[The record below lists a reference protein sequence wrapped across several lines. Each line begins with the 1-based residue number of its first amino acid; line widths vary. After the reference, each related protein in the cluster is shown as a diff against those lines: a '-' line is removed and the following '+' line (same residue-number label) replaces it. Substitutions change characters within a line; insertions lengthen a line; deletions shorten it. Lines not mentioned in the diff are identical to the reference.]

1 MTCTR
6 LSLAG
11 FVLLWCSSVGFG
23 QKPLYTEAAGSA
35 EAFKAPIGRAALNVK
50 TGLLAVAST
59 EKAVKL
65 FDATALRERNTLA
78 GITARVN
85 ALTFSPSG
93 QSLFTCTPDGQVA
106 VWNASTAAQTKSY
119 EVHTGGIMGIAVQDE
134 NLVFTAGV
142 DRTLHVFDAA
152 TGNSIGT
159 LNATDEDYS
168 VILLHPTN
176 RTFAVGMTSG
186 KVYVY
191 SIAQLAVIKTIADMK
206 TRISALAYSPDG
218 KYLAVSTVDGAVGI
232 YETQGYALLKNAIP
246 HRLSISGIAFDPKS
260 RWLATTSADSTVRI
274 LDVASGTEVASW
286 SLQDQ
291 YGTWLGFTDEKSLL
305 VATSKGLLKRWTV
318 LPEPPDTTPP
328 GITLEYP
335 VTGTDGTPVK
345 VFATQCEVRGLAYD
359 NSDVKEVRIN
369 GLPVPLT
376 PAPATAAVPPGT
388 KGKQFKFSIKLDS
401 TGVNPV
407 SITAV
412 DPYGL
417 STTATSA
424 VRRLADDQAV
434 ELTFPSANAETPNTS
449 SPIRFR
455 CWFDIASYSMSANM
469 TEIVSGQSPFLK
481 NIGDEITEE
490 VPLVVGYNQVRL
502 RVISTTGQEFTKT
515 IGITRSTSVTST
527 PMAAGPTTKRDKSTG
542 PQAWAVVV
550 GVSQYANP
558 GIPALKFADRDAEAF
573 ANFLRRP
580 EGGGYDTDHL
590 RLLLNKDATLP
601 NLRDALINFL
611 NQAIDI
617 DLVVIYF
624 AGHGAPEPAR
634 PSLLYLL
641 TYDSDPNMLGTT
653 AFPMWQIQDVLA
665 RYISA
670 KRIVVFSDACHSGGI
685 SVNYAT
691 RGLGVTEQNLINQYL
706 TDLSKT
712 KEGTVVFTASAA
724 GEVSQEFPELGHGA
738 FTYYLLEGMQGKA
751 YYNNDY
757 TVTINELMQYVEEQ
771 VKRKTRGAQNPTR
784 SQTEYDKEMT
794 ISTIPH

>member
-6 LSLAG
+6 LCLTVI
-11 FVLLWCSSVGFG
+11 VLLWSSGVGFG
-23 QKPLYTEAAGSA
+23 QKQLYTEAAGDA
-35 EAFKAPIGRAALNVK
+35 EAFKAPIGRAALSA
-50 TGLLAVAST
+50 TSGLLAVAST

-65 FDATALRERNTLA
+65 FDASTLRERSVLP
-78 GITARVN
+78 GITARVS
-85 ALTFSPSG
+85 ALTFSASG

-106 VWNASTAAQTKSY
+106 VWNTATGTQTKSY
-119 EVHTGGIMGIAVQDE
+119 EVHTGGIVGVAVQDE
-134 NLVFTAGV
+134 NLVFTVGL
-142 DRTLHVFDAA
+142 DRTLHVFDAV

-159 LNATDEDYS
+159 LNASDEDYS
-168 VILLHPTN
+168 TIILHPTN

-186 KVYVY
+186 KVSIY
-191 SIAQLAVIKTIADMK
+191 SIAQFALIKTIADMK
-206 TRISALAYSPDG
+206 GRISALAYSPDG
-218 KYLAVSTVDGAVGI
+218 KMLAVSTADGAVGL
-232 YETQGYALLKNAIP
+232 YETQGYTLLKNIVP
-246 HRLSISGIAFDPKS
+246 HRLTISAIAFDPKS
-260 RWLATTSADSTVRI
+260 RWMATASADSTVRI
-274 LDVASGTEVASW
+274 IDVASGTQVASW
-286 SLQDQ
+286 NLPDQ
-291 YGTWLGFTDEKSLL
+291 YGTGLGFTNEKTLL
-305 VATSKGLLKRWTV
+305 ITTSKGLLKRWTV
-318 LPEPPDTTPP
+318 LTEPPDTTPP
-328 GITLEYP
+328 GIALEYP
-335 VTGTDGTPVK
+335 VIGTDGAPVK
-345 VFATQCEVRGLAYD
+345 VFGTQCEVRGIAYD
-359 NSDVKEVRIN
+359 NSDVKELRIN
-369 GLPVPLT
+369 GKPVPLT
-376 PAPATAAVPPGT
+376 AAPATATLPPGT
-388 KGKQFKFSIKLDS
+388 KGKQFKFTLTLDS
-401 TGVNPV
+401 IGVNPV

-417 STTATSA
+417 STTATCA

-434 ELTFPSANAETPNTS
+434 EITYPTDNAETPNTS

-455 CWFDIASYSMSANM
+455 CWFDIASYSMSVNL
-469 TEIVSGQSPFLK
+469 TDIVSNQSVFLK

-490 VPLVVGYNQVRL
+490 FPLVAGYNQVRL
-502 RVISTTGQEFTKT
+502 RIVSTTGKEFTKT
-515 IGITRSTSVTST
+515 IGINRSSTVSST
-527 PMAAGPTTKRDKSTG
+527 PIASGPATKRDKSTG

-580 EGGGYDTDHL
+580 EGGGYDSDHL

-617 DLVVIYF
+617 DLVMIYF

-634 PSLLYLL
+634 PTLLYLL

-691 RGLGVTEQNLINQYL
+691 RGLGMTEQNLINQYL

-751 YYNNDY
+751 DYNNDY